1 MAASPHNN
9 PERRPEVD
17 AVFDA
22 VVVGAGFAG
31 LYMLHR
37 LRGLGFTARV
47 YEAGSG
53 VGGTWYWNRYPGA
66 RCDVESMQY
75 SFSFSDEL
83 DQQWDWS
90 EKYAPQPEIL
100 AYANHVADR
109 FDLRRHIVFDT
120 RVTAATFDDDAKCW
134 HVETDR
140 GDRVSAKFCIMAVG
154 CLSATN
160 HPQFEGRDNFR
171 GPVYHTGEWPHQG
184 VDFTG
189 LRVGVIGTGSSA
201 IQSIPIIAQQASSL
215 TVFQRT
221 ATYSV
226 PAWNEK
232 LTPEYRAA
240 IKADYPAL
248 RAKARARPTGF
259 YFPFNMT
266 PALEATPEERERQYE
281 QAWQRGGL
289 PFLGAYGDLLFEQA
303 ANDTIAEFARRKIRG
318 IVKDPAT
325 AELLSP
331 GNVFGCKRLC
341 VDTGYFE
348 TYNLSHVRLV
358 DVSKTPIERFT
369 ARGIA
374 VDGVEYPLD
383 AIVCATG
390 FAAMTGSFDRIR
402 ITGRHGLTLAEK
414 WQAGPRSYLGVASA
428 GFPNFFTIT
437 GPGSPSVLASM
448 IQAIEQ
454 HVDWMVDCMAH
465 LRDIGAATIEPIQQ
479 DEDDWVAHVN
489 EVSKVSL
496 RSTCSSWYVG
506 ANIAGRPRVF
516 MPYIGGF
523 PVYVQKCNEVMT
535 NAFEGFA
542 IEGARAGNEAPRVRL
557 TERWRVPLDVDV
569 ISPAAV
575 AARRVPVV

>member
-1 MAASPHNN
+1 MANSTSK
-9 PERRPEVD
+9 PEQHSAEVG

-47 YEAGSG
+47 YEAGGG

-75 SFSFSDEL
+75 SFSFSEEL

-90 EKYAPQPEIL
+90 EKYSPQPEIL

-109 FDLRRHIVFDT
+109 FGLRPHIRFDT
-120 RVTAATFDDDAKCW
+120 RVTAATFGEAANCW

-140 GDRVSAKFCIMAVG
+140 GDKVSARFCIMAVG
-154 CLSATN
+154 CLSAAN
-160 HPQFEGRDNFR
+160 RPPFEGMEDFH
-171 GPVYHTGEWPHQG
+171 GPIRHTGEWPHEG

-189 LRVGVIGTGSSA
+189 LSVGVIGTGSSA

-232 LTPEYRAA
+232 LTPEYRKT

-259 YFPFNMT
+259 YFPFNMK
-266 PALEATPEERERQYE
+266 PALEATEEERERQYE
-281 QAWQRGGL
+281 DAWKRGGL
-289 PFLGAYGDLLFEQA
+289 PFLGAFGDLLFEKA
-303 ANDTIAEFARRKIRG
+303 ANDTIADFARAKIRS

-325 AELLSP
+325 AELLCP
-331 GNVFGCKRLC
+331 DNVFGCKRLC

-348 TYNLSHVRLV
+348 TYNLPHVKLV
-358 DVSKTPIERFT
+358 DVSKTPIKRFT
-369 ARGIA
+369 ARGIEVNGA
-374 VDGVEYPLD
+374 EYPLD
-383 AIVCATG
+383 VIVCATG

-402 ITGRHGLTLAEK
+402 ITGRNGLTLAEK
-414 WQAGPRSYLGVASA
+414 WRGGPRAYLGVASE
-428 GFPNFFTIT
+428 GFPNLFMIT

-454 HVDWMVDCMAH
+454 HVDWMLDCIAH
-465 LRDIGAATIEPIQQ
+465 LRDIGAATVEPIQTYE
-479 DEDDWVAHVN
+479 DEWIEHVN

-506 ANIAGRPRVF
+506 TNIAGRPRVF

-523 PVYVQKCNEVMT
+523 PVYVQKCNEVMS
-535 NAFEGFA
+535 NGFEGFV
-542 IEGARAGNEAPRVRL
+542 IDGSRARNEAPRVRL
-557 TERWRVPLDVDV
+557 TERWRVPLDIDV

>member
-1 MAASPHNN
+1 MTNSTSK
-9 PERRPEVD
+9 PEERSPEVG

-47 YEAGSG
+47 YEAGGG

-75 SFSFSDEL
+75 SFSFSEEL

-90 EKYAPQPEIL
+90 EKYSPQPEIL

-109 FDLRRHIVFDT
+109 FGLRPHIRFDT
-120 RVTAATFDDDAKCW
+120 RVTAATFGEAANCW

-140 GDRVSAKFCIMAVG
+140 GDKVSARFCIMAVG
-154 CLSATN
+154 CLSAAN
-160 HPQFEGRDNFR
+160 RPPFEGMEDFH
-171 GPVYHTGEWPHQG
+171 GPIRHTGEWPHEG

-189 LRVGVIGTGSSA
+189 LSVGVIGTGSSA

-232 LTPEYRAA
+232 LTPEYRKT

-259 YFPFNMT
+259 YFPFNMK
-266 PALEATPEERERQYE
+266 PALEATEEERERQYE
-281 QAWQRGGL
+281 DAWKRGGL
-289 PFLGAYGDLLFEQA
+289 PFLGAFGDLLFEKA
-303 ANDTIAEFARRKIRG
+303 ANDTIADFARAKIRS

-325 AELLSP
+325 AELLCP
-331 GNVFGCKRLC
+331 DNVFGCKRLC

-348 TYNLSHVRLV
+348 TYNLPHVKLV
-358 DVSKTPIERFT
+358 DVSKTPIKRFT
-369 ARGIA
+369 ARGIEVNGA
-374 VDGVEYPLD
+374 EYPLD
-383 AIVCATG
+383 VIVCATG

-402 ITGRHGLTLAEK
+402 ITGRNGLTLAEK
-414 WQAGPRSYLGVASA
+414 WRGGPRAYLGVASE
-428 GFPNFFTIT
+428 GFPNLFMIT

-454 HVDWMVDCMAH
+454 HVDWMLDCIAH
-465 LRDIGAATIEPIQQ
+465 LRDIGAATVEPIQTYE
-479 DEDDWVAHVN
+479 DEWIEHVN

-506 ANIAGRPRVF
+506 TNIAGRPRVF

-523 PVYVQKCNEVMT
+523 PVYVQKCNEVMS
-535 NAFEGFA
+535 NGFEGFV
-542 IEGARAGNEAPRVRL
+542 IDGSRARNEAPRVRL
-557 TERWRVPLDVDV
+557 TERWRVPLDIDV